1 MHQAAATYWNQV
13 AESQRL
19 ATPWAKQMFPLPQEE
34 LDDALAAEEKRLTLE
49 TNDPVVASAYLK
61 LMPLLWERTAISNF
75 LLANPSMR
83 VAMPPIESLSEAVT
97 MARRDF
103 RLTTA
108 QLTRLSAM
116 LKKMPT

>member
-1 MHQAAATYWNQV
+1 MHQAAARYWNQV

-19 ATPWAKQMFPLPQEE
+19 ATPWAKQMFPLPQSE
-34 LDDALAAEEKRLTLE
+34 LDAALAAEEARLTRE

-61 LMPLLWERTAISNF
+61 VMPLLWERTALSNF

-83 VAMPPIESLSEAVT
+83 IAMPPVESVPEAIQ
-97 MARRDF
+97 MARKDF
-103 RLTTA
+103 RLTTG
-108 QLTRLSAM
+108 QMTTLSRM